1 MSQININKWKY
12 RKVNKNLSENQLKRF
27 WVLQS
32 IMKSKIKIKINTK
45 EENKY
50 NMKKM
55 IDLIRDK
62 ISRNSK
68 N

>member
-1 MSQININKWKY
+1 
-12 RKVNKNLSENQLKRF
+12 
-27 WVLQS
+27 
-32 IMKSKIKIKINTK
+32 MKSKIKIKINTK